1 MRVCDGSLDGFSV
14 FFPDADNVFIDTVK
28 PAEDGSDD
36 IILRIYEAKRAD
48 TRCTLSINVPIHG
61 VWDCDMLENKLK
73 ALPLEGGKVDLAFH
87 TFEVKTL
94 RLIIR

>member
-1 MRVCDGSLDGFSV
+1 
-14 FFPDADNVFIDTVK
+14 
-28 PAEDGSDD
+28 
-36 IILRIYEAKRAD
+36 
-48 TRCTLSINVPIHG
+48 
-61 VWDCDMLENKLK
+61 MLENKLK